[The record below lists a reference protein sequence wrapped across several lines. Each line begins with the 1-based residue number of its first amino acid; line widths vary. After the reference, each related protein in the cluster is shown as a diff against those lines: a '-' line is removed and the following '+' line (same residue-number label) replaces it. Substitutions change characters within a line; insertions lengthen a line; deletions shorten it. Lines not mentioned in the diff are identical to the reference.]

1 MIGLQVVMFM
11 LGVSNSNYCIFFY
24 FFDNFLMQKNISF
37 EENYLI

>member
-11 LGVSNSNYCIFFY
+11 LGVSNSNYCNFF